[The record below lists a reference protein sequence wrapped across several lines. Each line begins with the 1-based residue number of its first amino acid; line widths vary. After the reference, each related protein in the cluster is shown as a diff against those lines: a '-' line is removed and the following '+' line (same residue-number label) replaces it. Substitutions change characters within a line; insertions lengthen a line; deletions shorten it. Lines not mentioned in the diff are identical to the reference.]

1 MKLFFLRLNEQNGE
15 QEYSYDHIVE
25 AENLN
30 EAQKKAEI
38 YASNFYGKADE
49 MDEKTDKLDEK
60 TDKLIEKTDK
70 LDEKIFWFFGGCIAI
85 NISDLYETTKEEFLE
100 KIYQNSFIT

>member
-1 MKLFFLRLNEQNGE
+1 MKLFFFRLNEQNGE

-49 MDEKTDKLDEK
+49 MDENKE
-60 TDKLIEKTDK
+60 LIEKT
-70 LDEKIFWFFGGCIAI
+70 FWFFGGCIAV
-85 NISDLYETTKEEFLE
+85 NISDLYETTKEKFLE
-100 KIYQNSFIT
+100 RIYQNSFIL